1 MYHSKMIMKMN
12 KLKKII
18 YKCLPYA
25 AGACAVAF
33 ACTIVWCVIALILD
47 L

>member
-1 MYHSKMIMKMN
+1 MMK
-12 KLKKII
+12 LFYKI
-18 YKCLPYA
+18 LPHL

-33 ACTIVWCVIALILD
+33 VCTIVWCIIALILD

>member
-1 MYHSKMIMKMN
+1 MITKMN

-18 YKCLPYA
+18 YKCLPYL

>member
-1 MYHSKMIMKMN
+1 MD
-12 KLKKII
+12 KLKMII
-18 YKCLPYA
+18 YKILPYA

>member
-1 MYHSKMIMKMN
+1 MYHNLTRMKMD
-12 KLKKII
+12 KLKMII
-18 YKCLPYA
+18 YKCLPYL

-33 ACTIVWCVIALILD
+33 ACTIVWCLIALILD

>member
-1 MYHSKMIMKMN
+1 MK
-12 KLKKII
+12 KLLYKI
-18 YKCLPYA
+18 LPYA

-33 ACTIVWCVIALILD
+33 ACTIVWCLIALILD

>member
-1 MYHSKMIMKMN
+1 MK
-12 KLKKII
+12 KALYKI
-18 YKCLPYA
+18 LPYA

-33 ACTIVWCVIALILD
+33 ACTIVWCIIALVLD